1 MTHSAKLIP
10 EPQDFAMESFRKA
23 FPIMAGCQVS
33 DDGKKMTYNL
43 GKCQFGS
50 GLLWLKRARDIINN
64 NNLPLTAL
72 TYENI
77 AGYNFG
83 NTTLFI
89 TYIKIIICK

>member
-1 MTHSAKLIP
+1 MTHSAKLTP
-10 EPQDFAMESFRKA
+10 EPQDFAMEAFRIE
-23 FPIMAGCQVS
+23 FPVIARCWVS
-33 DDGKKMTYNL
+33 DDGKLMTYNL

-89 TYIKIIICK
+89 TYKDAAI